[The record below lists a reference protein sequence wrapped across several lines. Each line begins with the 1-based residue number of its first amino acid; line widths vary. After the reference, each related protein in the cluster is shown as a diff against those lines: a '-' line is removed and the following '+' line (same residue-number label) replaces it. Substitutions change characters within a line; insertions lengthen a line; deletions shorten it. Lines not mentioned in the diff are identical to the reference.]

1 MKKTNFC
8 LNRTDLLFPLSVLW
22 GPYGW
27 NIPRDSTLDIK
38 FNAPL
43 LIAGIAAAAA
53 AFFYAVYG
61 AITAGRKKRS
71 TPLNSNTGMFPNRI
85 SSDSGI
91 LPTWLSG
98 KNHSYIFFFQKWLN
112 KPIGFVLWTLLGHWI
127 CGCFYLSLS
136 FSCSQVVNSFKVKI
150 RQDCPHW
157 LYWFLEGK
165 KTSRF

>member
-1 MKKTNFC
+1 M
-8 LNRTDLLFPLSVLW
+8 LSLHSRADLPFPLSVLW

-27 NIPRDSTLDIK
+27 NIPPDSKLVTT

-71 TPLNSNTGMFPNRI
+71 TPSNSNTGMFPNWI
-85 SSDSGI
+85 NSDSGI

-98 KNHSYIFFFQKWLN
+98 KNPL
-112 KPIGFVLWTLLGHWI
+112 
-127 CGCFYLSLS
+127 
-136 FSCSQVVNSFKVKI
+136 
-150 RQDCPHW
+150 
-157 LYWFLEGK
+157 
-165 KTSRF
+165 

>member
-1 MKKTNFC
+1 M
-8 LNRTDLLFPLSVLW
+8 LW

-27 NIPRDSTLDIK
+27 NIPRDSTLVTK

-71 TPLNSNTGMFPNRI
+71 TPSNSNTGMFPNWI

-98 KNHSYIFFFQKWLN
+98 KNYYLCFSVKN
-112 KPIGFVLWTLLGHWI
+112 GSPNLL
-127 CGCFYLSLS
+127 
-136 FSCSQVVNSFKVKI
+136 Q
-150 RQDCPHW
+150 
-157 LYWFLEGK
+157 LYHRPAMSMHRSGVADFL
-165 KTSRF
+165 